1 MQSRALQFVADWYP
15 SARNG
20 SWSMAERRKSERSRT
35 YLGGVIAFNKRTS
48 TMSCHV
54 RNISPAGAKVALTN
68 AAVIPDQFELAIAQ
82 KDRLYRARMVWR
94 GVNEAG
100 VAFLSEYSQHV
111 PGPLEWVKRLRESE
125 AEKAVLRQ
133 RITRLTEGSAI

>member
-1 MQSRALQFVADWYP
+1 MRSRALQFVADWYP

-35 YLGGVIAFNKRTS
+35 YLGGVIAFNKRRS

-68 AAVIPDQFELAIAQ
+68 AAVIPDQFDLSIAQ
-82 KDRLYRARMVWR
+82 KERSYRARMVWR
-94 GVNEAG
+94 GANEAG
-100 VAFLSEYSQHV
+100 IAFLAEYTQDLPVSMD
-111 PGPLEWVKRLRESE
+111 WVRRLRKSE

-133 RITRLTEGSAI
+133 RLTQLTESGAV